1 MITEETRNMVHEHV
15 DEHLYFVECD
25 KKVVFTQMFDKNLLN
40 ATTELEHRYVLKRAL
55 DLLVACGEIDVEFA
69 GENDEGETLYM
80 RIA

>member
-25 KKVVFTQMFDKNLLN
+25 KKVDFTQLFDKHLLQ
-40 ATTELEHRYVLKRAL
+40 ATTSLEHRYVFKRAL
-55 DLLVACGEIDVEFA
+55 DLLVALGELDVMFA